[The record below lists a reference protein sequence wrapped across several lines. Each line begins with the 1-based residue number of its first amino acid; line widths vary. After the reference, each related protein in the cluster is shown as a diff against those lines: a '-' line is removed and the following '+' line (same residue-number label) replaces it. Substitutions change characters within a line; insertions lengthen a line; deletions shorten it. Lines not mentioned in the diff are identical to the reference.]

1 MHHEEAARALRAASV
16 RLDPMTTAPPLRR
29 PALLLTL
36 ALLTSLAVTVLPPL
50 SPSVGAT
57 TAVVPLPASELGS
70 PAIESISAGRE
81 DILSRSASGGL
92 TQQYLLPGGS
102 WRRPLDRGGAL
113 ASQPVTVS
121 WGPGRLDAF
130 ARGTDNG
137 LWHRAFADGSWSS
150 WKSLGGR
157 LTSAPAVASWGAGRL
172 DVFVR
177 GANNAMFQK
186 SYASG
191 SGWSGWANRGGL
203 LTSSP
208 AATSAAPGRID
219 VVVRG
224 GSNRGY
230 LRSFSSTAGW
240 SSWLNLGGGMTSQPA
255 VSAPDAGR
263 LDVAVRGADNRMWL
277 KRRSAAGWTGW
288 SAIGDV
294 THVSGPSM
302 NAVGDDVAIV
312 TKRFNGFFYRSVRS
326 SATAAWSS
334 WQIVDQFVPFRGLA
348 TWVDRFDYAAL
359 TPATAIA
366 DMSNRGVRTLFLAT
380 ARFDG
385 PDDFLDEAKMGDW
398 LDRAHAAGIK
408 VVGWYVPAY
417 GNMAR
422 DVRRTVAIN
431 DYASPTGQ
439 RFDAVG
445 IDIERFGPSGEVNH
459 ATFNARVVPHLQQVR
474 ALTSAPIA
482 AIVPTP
488 FTTNAGN
495 NWAGFPWSGIGPNS
509 EVVVPMALWSFRA
522 GYSAAQVR
530 TYVRAEIDRTQ
541 ALTGRRVHVEG
552 GVSGEGATPVD
563 TPRMAA
569 FVQGAKD
576 AGAIGGSNYD
586 YLTTTEAAWWTA
598 LAGLNVP

>member
-1 MHHEEAARALRAASV
+1 MA
-16 RLDPMTTAPPLRR
+16 TTSRRRR
-29 PALLLTL
+29 PALLLAL

-137 LWHRAFADGSWSS
+137 LWHRVFTDGSWSS
-150 WKSLGGR
+150 WKALGGR

-177 GANNAMFQK
+177 GANNVMFQK
-186 SYASG
+186 SYTSG
-191 SGWSGWANRGGL
+191 SGWSGWVNRGGL

-224 GSNRGY
+224 GGNRGY
-230 LRSFSSTAGW
+230 HRSFSSTAGW
-240 SSWLNLGGGMTSQPA
+240 SSWLNIGGGMTSQPA
-255 VSAPDAGR
+255 VAAPEAGR
-263 LDVAVRGADNRMWL
+263 LDVAVRGADNRIWL

-288 SAIGDV
+288 AAIGAE

-302 NAVGDDVAIV
+302 HAVGDDVVIA
-312 TKRFNGFFYRSVRS
+312 TKRSNGFFYLATRANVTDGW
-326 SATAAWSS
+326 SA
-334 WQIVDQFVPFRGLA
+334 WQPADWYAPFKEMA

-366 DMSNRGVRTLFLAT
+366 DMKNRGVRTLFLAT
-380 ARFDG
+380 ARFDSTA
-385 PDDFLDEAKMGDW
+385 DFFDETKMGVW
-398 LDRAHAAGIK
+398 LDQAHAAGIR

-431 DYASPTGQ
+431 DYASPGGQ
-439 RFDAVG
+439 RFDG
-445 IDIERFGPSGEVNH
+445 IGVDIERFDEVSR
-459 ATFNARVVPHLQQVR
+459 AVFNTRVVPHLQQVR
-474 ALTSAPIA
+474 GQTSAPIA

-509 EVVVPMALWSFRA
+509 EVVVPMALWSFRTN
-522 GYSAAQVR
+522 YSAAQVYS
-530 TYVRAEIDRTQ
+530 YVRNEIDRTQ
-541 ALTGRRVHVEG
+541 ALTGRPVHVEG
-552 GVSGEGATPVD
+552 GVYTEGMTPFD
-563 TPRMAA
+563 TARLQA
-569 FVQGAKD
+569 FVNATKD

-586 YLTTTEAAWWTA
+586 YATFDVTGANPEEWWPV
-598 LAGLNVP
+598 LAGLNDL